1 MPSRTISPALAD
13 VEASLR
19 LLSIAFRHEEATGRE
34 PSTLVL
40 ELKGVKALTASGL
53 GQLVSLHHRLAAT
66 GRKLVLQNVGDGAYQ
81 AVAATG
87 LHRLLDVRSPN

>member
-19 LLSIAFRHEEATGRE
+19 LMSNAFCHEKATGRE

-40 ELKGVKALTASGL
+40 ELGGVRALTASGL
-53 GQLVSLHHRLAAT
+53 GQLVSLHNRLAAT
-66 GRKLVLQNVGDGAYQ
+66 GRKLVLQNVGGGAYE

-87 LHRLLDVRSPN
+87 LHRLLDVRSRN